1 MKLKGIIKNNKVLK
15 NSGWL
20 IGERVFQML
29 LTLII
34 GSLTARYLGPSNYGV
49 INYVASFV
57 SIFAVFAALGID
69 SILIRELVADPNN
82 EGTYV
87 GTTLVLKLIS
97 GLLCMIASNI
107 FMLIYEKES
116 MIIIA
121 VNFMQ
126 SFSLIFKSYDV
137 FDYYFQAHLSSKF
150 SVISK
155 SLATIIV
162 AIWKVYLLVNK
173 APVIYFGL
181 SVTIE
186 ATACLL
192 ALIILYK
199 YNEGPKLKFD
209 RSIAKKLLKSGYHFI
224 FASLMIILYTRMDK
238 IMIGSFLSEKEVGLY
253 SAASAISE
261 MWLFVPLALINSL
274 QPVILELK
282 AKGDKLYHEKLKEM
296 YFIVFYGSA
305 FMCLGIT
312 LFSKYITLIL
322 YGAQY
327 LESQKLLVIL
337 IWGGLFAVMGSARG
351 VWIVAED
358 LNKYSKYYTFIGCF
372 INLILNYVLI
382 RWLGLIGA
390 TIATLVAQIVVC
402 LVAPLFFAKTR
413 ESVFQII
420 TAVLD
425 YKTFFRKA
433 ISRVR

>member
-1 MKLKGIIKNNKVLK
+1 MRLIEIFKNNKVLR
-15 NSGWL
+15 NSSWL
-20 IGERVFQML
+20 VGERVFQML
-29 LTLII
+29 VTLII

-49 INYVASFV
+49 INYVASFI

-69 SILIRELVADPNN
+69 SILIRELVADPEN

-87 GTTLVLKLIS
+87 GTTLLLKMIA
-97 GLLCMIASNI
+97 GLLCLIASNI
-107 FMLIYEKES
+107 FMMLYEKDS
-116 MIIIA
+116 IIIVL

-126 SFSLIFKSYDV
+126 SISLVFKCYDV

-150 SVISK
+150 SVITK
-155 SLATIIV
+155 SLASIIV
-162 AIWKVYLLVNK
+162 AIWKVYLLVTK
-173 APVIYFGL
+173 ASVVFFGL

-186 ATACLL
+186 AGVCLL
-192 ALIILYK
+192 VLYLLYK
-199 YNEGPKLKFD
+199 KNNGPKLKFD
-209 RSIAKKLLKSGYHFI
+209 KEVAKKLLKSGYHFI

-282 AKGDKLYHEKLKEM
+282 AKGDKLYHEKIKEM
-296 YFIVFYGSA
+296 YFIVFYGSVL
-305 FMCLGIT
+305 MCLGIT

-322 YGAQY
+322 YGPEY
-327 LESQKLLVIL
+327 LSSQKLLVIL

-358 LNKYSKYYTFIGCF
+358 LNRYSKYYTFIGCF

-382 RWLGLIGA
+382 NTLGLIGA

-402 LVAPLFFAKTR
+402 LIAPLFFSKTR
-413 ESVFQII
+413 ESVYQILV
-420 TAVLD
+420 AVTD
-425 YKTFFRKA
+425 FKTVLRK
-433 ISRVR
+433 VVKK